1 MISLVVLS
9 VIFSLYF
16 YVEAFKWGMNAKKW
30 AIAGFAL
37 GPILL
42 PMFSISRHI
51 HWRNAV
57 GFNNIYI
64 AA

>member
-1 MISLVVLS
+1 MLSLMLLS
-9 VIFSLYF
+9 VFSSLYF
-16 YVEAFKWGMNAKKW
+16 YVESFKWGMNAKKW
-30 AIAGFAL
+30 AIAGFVL

-57 GFNNIYI
+57 GFNNLYFT
-64 AA
+64 A

>member
-1 MISLVVLS
+1 MISLVLLS
-9 VIFSLYF
+9 VAFAIYF

-30 AIAGFAL
+30 AIAGLVF
-37 GPILL
+37 GPVLL

-57 GFNNIYI
+57 GFNNLYI